1 MSQMRLNQLT
11 GRWVTI
17 VAERAQRPTDF
28 APRVRLDDV
37 ESGRPCPFCPG
48 NEESTPPALETI
60 GEGGKWRVRVVPNLY
75 PAFHGEE
82 GFAVHHDGPVHVTA
96 EGTGI
101 HEVFVYTPDHT
112 RTLDQPRRRGRR

>member
-37 ESGRPCPFCPG
+37 ESGKPCPFCPG

-60 GEGGKWRVRVVPNLY
+60 GEGGEWRVRVMPNLY
-75 PAFHGEE
+75 PAVHGQE
-82 GFAVHHDGPVHVTA
+82 GFAVHHHRPLPVPPAGDRVH
-96 EGTGI
+96 EG
-101 HEVFVYTPDHT
+101 VVYTPRPKH
-112 RTLDQPRRRGRR
+112 